1 MVSMRNHNGL
11 HTLIFPP
18 QPSQTY
24 RSTLLTCSCVRTTGV
39 IQGPTINITCKSQRQ
54 FYLLLS
60 LRLQVLIL
68 FHKHS
73 TRIPS
78 KCVVRSGKKLLDTR
92 NRIFSCYCTGNT
104 DAGRTTES
112 NQLLVH
118 QRLLQLVVNANH
130 GPFLMQESDS
140 FSTIRTPHLLH
151 AKQNKEKYRKL
162 HYKVF

>member
-1 MVSMRNHNGL
+1 MGFTHLSFLHKHLRPTGQLYLHVHAYGLLVSSRDLQLILHLNHSVSSIYYF
-11 HTLIFPP
+11 H
-18 QPSQTY
+18 
-24 RSTLLTCSCVRTTGV
+24 CA
-39 IQGPTINITCKSQRQ
+39 
-54 FYLLLS
+54 
-60 LRLQVLIL
+60 QVLIL

-151 AKQNKEKYRKL
+151 AIQNKEKYRKL
-162 HYKVF
+162 YYKVF